1 MDRIG
6 LEFISVLGM
15 PPPDFV
21 TAAAGLGVRHIGLAL
36 APIVAQPGAFPVW
49 SLREDVVL
57 RRETA
62 AALNAYGVRLSIG
75 EGFMVRPG
83 AEIADA
89 VADLDVLQALGA
101 PCVNVLT
108 LEPDADRS
116 LDQLARF
123 AEMAGE
129 RGLRATLE
137 FLPGTPAGDL
147 ESGAAL
153 VRQVGRPNFGLLVDS
168 LHLFRSGGTAADVA
182 ALEPGL
188 VSYVQLCD
196 APSVSRHAI
205 YADEAR
211 YDRLPP
217 GQGEFPLLDLL
228 KVLPRDLVVGLET
241 PMLAKAEAGQGA
253 RERLGPAVVATRDLL
268 AQLEG
273 QGETACPEN

>member
-1 MDRIG
+1 MGHVG

-21 TAAAGLGVRHIGLAL
+21 AVAAGLEVRHVGLAL
-36 APIVAQPGAFPVW
+36 APIVAQPGAFPAW
-49 SLREDVVL
+49 SLREDAVL

-62 AALNAYGVRLSIG
+62 AALKAYGVGLSIG

-89 VADLDVLQALGA
+89 AGDLDLLQALGA

-108 LEPDADRS
+108 LEPDAGRG
-116 LDQLARF
+116 LDQLGRF
-123 AEMAGE
+123 ADLAGA
-129 RGLRATLE
+129 RGLKATLE

-147 ESGAAL
+147 KSGAAL
-153 VRQVGRPNFGLLVDS
+153 VRQVGRPNFSLLVDS

-188 VSYVQLCD
+188 VGYIQLCD
-196 APSVSRHAI
+196 APKVSRHAV

-211 YDRLPP
+211 YDRLVP
-217 GQGEFPLLDLL
+217 GEGDFPLLDFL
-228 KVLPRDLVVGLET
+228 KALPRDLVVGLET
-241 PMLAKAEAGQGA
+241 PILAKADAGQGA
-253 RERLGPAVVATRDLL
+253 RERLEPAVVATRDLL
-268 AQLEG
+268 ARLDG
-273 QGETACPEN
+273 